1 MDALDGKE
9 FGFIKNDKDW
19 ENFLKKEKLKDYSK
33 IPVKRAKVSGWVK
46 FAFVFLRIYIVIMLV
61 LIILGFLNII

>member
-1 MDALDGKE
+1 MALDENE
-9 FGFIKNDKDW
+9 FGFIKNEKDW

-33 IPVKRAKVSGWVK
+33 IPVKRAKVNGWVK
-46 FAFVFLRIYIVIMLV
+46 FAFVFLRIYIVIMLM